1 MSAPLSAKRPALS
14 ATPVA
19 PVAKRPAYSSEAVE
33 LESALQRA
41 KQEAWDARQ
50 ESEELRIRVSRESA
64 ESKLAL
70 LCEQQRVEETAL
82 QLDYMSKSE
91 QRLREQLELQTKLA
105 EQEREERQAE
115 SQQARERLD
124 AVRAEL
130 SEEAQRERQ
139 AARERLAEAHA
150 ALETELGARAKL
162 EAELAEA
169 RAVVGE
175 EGAAAAAAAARA
187 EAEAARE
194 EAATLRHELEAV
206 KRRLADGAD
215 AESLTNAMRAQLS
228 SSEDGQVR
236 RRAEEG
242 AGRGRG
248 GCAKG

>member
-1 MSAPLSAKRPALS
+1 MSAAKRPSLS

-19 PVAKRPAYSSEAVE
+19 PVAKRPAYSSEADE
-33 LESALQRA
+33 LESSLQRA

-50 ESEELRIRVSRESA
+50 ESEELRIRASRESA

-70 LCEQQRVEETAL
+70 LREQQRVEETAL
-82 QLDYMSKSE
+82 QRDYLSKSE

-169 RAVVGE
+169 RAAAGE
-175 EGAAAAAAAARA
+175 GGAGAAAAAARA

-194 EAATLRHELEAV
+194 EAATLRHELGSV
-206 KRRLADGAD
+206 QRRLADGAD
-215 AESLTNAMRAQLS
+215 AESLTKSMRAQLS

-236 RRAEEG
+236 RRVG
-242 AGRGRG
+242 KGGGGSAGGERSG
-248 GCAKG
+248 GV

>member
-1 MSAPLSAKRPALS
+1 MSASKRPSLS

-19 PVAKRPAYSSEAVE
+19 PVAKRPAYSSEADE
-33 LESALQRA
+33 LESQLQRA

-50 ESEELRIRVSRESA
+50 ESEELRIRASRESA

-70 LCEQQRVEETAL
+70 LREQQRVEETAL
-82 QLDYMSKSE
+82 QRDYLSKSE

-105 EQEREERQAE
+105 EQEREERHAE

-162 EAELAEA
+162 DAELAEA
-169 RAVVGE
+169 RAASGE
-175 EGAAAAAAAARA
+175 G
-187 EAEAARE
+187 
-194 EAATLRHELEAV
+194 
-206 KRRLADGAD
+206 G
-215 AESLTNAMRAQLS
+215 
-228 SSEDGQVR
+228 GR
-236 RRAEEG
+236 RRGRRARRRRR
-242 AGRGRG
+242 RGRRRRRCG
-248 GCAKG
+248 TSWRRCSAGWPTGPMRRASPIRCERS